1 MNIDWHIKGKQ
12 FGNCN
17 CNYGCPCQFNAP
29 PTDNYCH
36 GIGAFLIEEGFFG
49 DINLAG
55 VKAVSMMKFP
65 GPIHDGDG
73 EMQIILDSNSSLD
86 QQNSIQSIIYGKET
100 EPMATAFAMYVSMM
114 TKIHEP
120 LIKNI
125 ELDINIETRI
135 CNLKAENTI
144 VTKTEP
150 IKNPITGDSH
160 RARIVL
166 PNGMEFK
173 EAEMGSGTT
182 EAIAA
187 FNTSFKNT
195 YVQVAVLNLTPKG
208 IPTN

>member
-49 DINLAG
+49 DTDLAG

-73 EMQIILDSNSSLD
+73 EMQIILDSNSTLI
-86 QQNSIQSIIYGKET
+86 QQNAIQSIIYGKET
-100 EPMATAFAMYVSMM
+100 EPMATAFSMYVSMM
-114 TKIHEP
+114 TKIHHP

-135 CNLKAENTI
+135 CNLKAENIIT
-144 VTKTEP
+144 TKTEP
-150 IKNPITGDSH
+150 IKNPITGDPH

-166 PNGMEFK
+166 PKGMEFK

-182 EAIAA
+182 EAYAA
-187 FNTSFKNT
+187 FDTNFKNT
-195 YVQVAVLNLTPKG
+195 YVQIASLNLTQKG
-208 IPTN
+208 IPS

>member
-1 MNIDWHIKGKQ
+1 MNINWQIKGKQ

-49 DINLAG
+49 DTDLAG

-65 GPIHDGDG
+65 GPIHDGNG
-73 EMQIILDSNSSLD
+73 EMQIILDSNSTLS
-86 QQNSIQSIIYGKET
+86 QQNAIQSIIYGKET
-100 EPMATAFAMYVSMM
+100 EPMATAFSMYFSMM
-114 TKIHEP
+114 KKIHDP

-125 ELDINIETRI
+125 ELNINIETRI
-135 CNLKAENTI
+135 CNLKAENI
-144 VTKTEP
+144 IITKTEP
-150 IKNPITGDSH
+150 IKNPITGDPH

-166 PNGMEFK
+166 PMGMEFK

-182 EAIAA
+182 EAYAA
-187 FNTSFKNT
+187 FDTNFKDT
-195 YVQVAVLNLTPKG
+195 YVQIASLNLTPKG
-208 IPTN
+208 IPS

>member
-49 DINLAG
+49 DTDLAG

-65 GPIHDGDG
+65 GPIHDGNG
-73 EMQIILDSNSSLD
+73 EMQIILDSNSTLI
-86 QQNSIQSIIYGKET
+86 QQNAIQSIIYGKET
-100 EPMATAFAMYVSMM
+100 EPMATAFSMYVYMM
-114 TKIHEP
+114 TKIYHP

-135 CNLKAENTI
+135 CNLKAENIIT
-144 VTKTEP
+144 TKTEP
-150 IKNPITGDSH
+150 IKNPITGDPH

-166 PNGMEFK
+166 PKGMEFK

-182 EAIAA
+182 EAYAA
-187 FNTSFKNT
+187 FDTNFKNT
-195 YVQVAVLNLTPKG
+195 YVQIASLNLTQKG
-208 IPTN
+208 IPS

>member
-55 VKAVSMMKFP
+55 VRAVSMMKFP
-65 GPIHDGDG
+65 GPIHDGNG
-73 EMQIILDSNSSLD
+73 EMQITLDSNSTLD
-86 QQNSIQSIIYGKET
+86 QQNAIQSIIYGKET
-100 EPMATAFAMYVSMM
+100 EPMATAFSMYISMM
-114 TKIHEP
+114 KKIHDP
-120 LIKNI
+120 LIKSI

-135 CNLKAENTI
+135 CNLKAEDI
-144 VTKTEP
+144 IITKTEP
-150 IKNPITGDSH
+150 IKNPITGDPH

-173 EAEMGSGTT
+173 EAEMGSGST
-182 EAIAA
+182 ESSAA
-187 FNTSFKNT
+187 FNTNFKDT
-195 YVQVAVLNLTPKG
+195 YVQIAILNLTPKG
-208 IPTN
+208 ILN

>member
-36 GIGAFLIEEGFFG
+36 GIGAFLIDEGFFG
-49 DINLAG
+49 DTDLAG

-73 EMQIILDSNSSLD
+73 EMQIILDSNSTLM
-86 QQNSIQSIIYGKET
+86 QQNAIQSIIYGKET
-100 EPMATAFAMYVSMM
+100 EPMATAFSMYVSMM
-114 TKIHEP
+114 TKIHHP

-135 CNLKAENTI
+135 CNLKAEDIIT
-144 VTKTEP
+144 TKTEP
-150 IKNPITGDSH
+150 IKNPITGDPH

-166 PNGMEFK
+166 PKGMEFK

-182 EAIAA
+182 EAYAA
-187 FNTSFKNT
+187 FDTNFKDT
-195 YVQVAVLNLTPKG
+195 YVQIASLNLTPKG
-208 IPTN
+208 IPS

>member
-1 MNIDWHIKGKQ
+1 MNINWHIKGKQ

-49 DINLAG
+49 EIDLAG

-65 GPIHDGDG
+65 GPIHDGNG
-73 EMQIILDSNSSLD
+73 EMQIILDSNSTLS
-86 QQNSIQSIIYGKET
+86 QQNGMQSIIYGKET
-100 EPMATAFAMYVSMM
+100 EPMATAFSMYFSMM
-114 TKIHEP
+114 KKIHEP

-125 ELDINIETRI
+125 ELDINIETRV
-135 CNLKAENTI
+135 CNLKAENIIT
-144 VTKTEP
+144 TKTEP
-150 IKNPITGDSH
+150 IKNPITGDPH

-166 PNGMEFK
+166 PKGMEFK

-182 EAIAA
+182 EAYAA
-187 FNTSFKNT
+187 FDTNFKNT
-195 YVQVAVLNLTPKG
+195 YVQIASLNLTPKG
-208 IPTN
+208 IPN

>member
-1 MNIDWHIKGKQ
+1 MNINWHIKGKQ

-36 GIGAFLIEEGFFG
+36 GIGAFLIEEGFFV
-49 DINLAG
+49 DIDLAG

-65 GPIHDGDG
+65 GPIHEGNG
-73 EMQIILDSNSSLD
+73 VMLLIVDSHSSLD
-86 QQNSIQSIIYGKET
+86 QQNAIQSIIYGKET

-114 TKIHEP
+114 KKIHDP
-120 LIKNI
+120 LVKNI

-135 CNLKAENTI
+135 CNLRAEDIIT
-144 VTKTEP
+144 TRTEP
-150 IKNPITGDSH
+150 ITNPITGDPH

-182 EAIAA
+182 KAKAA
-187 FNTSFKNT
+187 FNTDFKDT
-195 YVQVAVLNLTPKG
+195 YVQIAILNLTPKG
-208 IPTN
+208 IPN

>member
-55 VKAVSMMKFP
+55 VRAVSMMKFP
-65 GPIHDGDG
+65 GPIHDGNG
-73 EMQIILDSNSSLD
+73 EMQIILDSNSTLD
-86 QQNSIQSIIYGKET
+86 QQNAIQSIIYGKET
-100 EPMATAFAMYVSMM
+100 EPMATAFSMYISMM
-114 TKIHEP
+114 KKIHDP
-120 LIKNI
+120 LIKSI

-135 CNLKAENTI
+135 CNLKAEDI
-144 VTKTEP
+144 IITKTEP
-150 IKNPITGDSH
+150 IKNPITGDPH

-173 EAEMGSGTT
+173 EAEMGSGST
-182 EAIAA
+182 ESSAA
-187 FNTSFKNT
+187 FNTNFKDT
-195 YVQVAVLNLTPKG
+195 YVQIAILNLTPKG
-208 IPTN
+208 ILN

>member
-36 GIGAFLIEEGFFG
+36 GIGAFLIEEGFF
-49 DINLAG
+49 DNTDLAG

-73 EMQIILDSNSSLD
+73 EMQIILDSNSTLM
-86 QQNSIQSIIYGKET
+86 QQNAIQSIIYGKET
-100 EPMATAFAMYVSMM
+100 EPMATAFSMYISMM
-114 TKIHEP
+114 TKIHDP

-135 CNLKAENTI
+135 CNLKAENIIT
-144 VTKTEP
+144 TKTEP
-150 IKNPITGDSH
+150 IKNPITGDPH

-166 PNGMEFK
+166 PQGMEFK
-173 EAEMGSGTT
+173 QAEMGSGTT
-182 EAIAA
+182 KAYAA
-187 FNTSFKNT
+187 FDTNFKDT
-195 YVQVAVLNLTPKG
+195 YVQIASLNLTPKG
-208 IPTN
+208 IPS

>member
-36 GIGAFLIEEGFFG
+36 GIGAFLIEEGFFS
-49 DINLAG
+49 DTDLAG

-65 GPIHDGDG
+65 GPIHDGNG
-73 EMQIILDSNSSLD
+73 ELQIILDSNSTLS
-86 QQNSIQSIIYGKET
+86 QQNAIQSIIYGKET
-100 EPMATAFAMYVSMM
+100 EPMATAFSMYVSMM
-114 TKIHEP
+114 KKIHEP

-135 CNLKAENTI
+135 CNLKAENIIT
-144 VTKTEP
+144 TKTEP
-150 IKNPITGDSH
+150 IKNPITGDPH

-166 PNGMEFK
+166 PKGMEFK

-182 EAIAA
+182 EAYAA
-187 FNTSFKNT
+187 FDTNFKDT
-195 YVQVAVLNLTPKG
+195 YVQIASLNLTPQG
-208 IPTN
+208 IPA

>member
-49 DINLAG
+49 DTDLAG

-73 EMQIILDSNSSLD
+73 EMQIILDSNSTLK
-86 QQNSIQSIIYGKET
+86 QQNAIQSIIYGKET
-100 EPMATAFAMYVSMM
+100 EPMATAFSMYVTMM
-114 TKIHEP
+114 TKIHQP
-120 LIKNI
+120 LTKNI

-135 CNLKAENTI
+135 CNLKAENIIT
-144 VTKTEP
+144 TKTEP
-150 IKNPITGDSH
+150 IKNPITGDPH

-166 PNGMEFK
+166 PKGMEFK

-182 EAIAA
+182 EAYAA
-187 FNTSFKNT
+187 FDTNFKDT
-195 YVQVAVLNLTPKG
+195 YVQIASLNLTPKG
-208 IPTN
+208 IPS

>member
-49 DINLAG
+49 DTDLAG

-65 GPIHDGDG
+65 GPIHDGNG
-73 EMQIILDSNSSLD
+73 EMQIILDSNSTLS
-86 QQNSIQSIIYGKET
+86 QQNAIQSIIYGKET
-100 EPMATAFAMYVSMM
+100 EPMATAFSMYVSMM
-114 TKIHEP
+114 KKIHDP
-120 LIKNI
+120 LINNI
-125 ELDINIETRI
+125 DLDINIETRI
-135 CNLKAENTI
+135 CNLKAENIIT
-144 VTKTEP
+144 TKTEP

-166 PNGMEFK
+166 PNGMEFI

-182 EAIAA
+182 EAYAA
-187 FNTSFKNT
+187 FDTNFKDT
-195 YVQVAVLNLTPKG
+195 YVQIASLNLTPKG
-208 IPTN
+208 IPN